1 MNIDTA
7 EALRL
12 DEHSQVSFS
21 QLLVLSGLSDHDL
34 RELVDHGALTPID
47 PNAGSWMFTSYCVV
61 VARKASRLSRD
72 FELDA
77 HAVSILLGF
86 VEKIEAL
93 ESELHAL
100 RAGALV
106 DRTAV
111 AKDPISR

>member
-1 MNIDTA
+1 
-7 EALRL
+7 
-12 DEHSQVSFS
+12 
-21 QLLVLSGLSDHDL
+21 
-34 RELVDHGALTPID
+34 
-47 PNAGSWMFTSYCVV
+47 V

-106 DRTAV
+106 HGTAI
-111 AKDPISR
+111 AKDSISR

>member
-7 EALRL
+7 EALSL
-12 DEHSQVSFS
+12 DENSQVSFS
-21 QLLVLSGLSDHDL
+21 QLLVLSGLSDNDL

-47 PNAGSWMFTSYCVV
+47 PEASSWTFTSYCVV

-77 HAVSILLGF
+77 HAVSVLLGF
-86 VEKIEAL
+86 LEKIEAL

-100 RAGALV
+100 RAGALMQG
-106 DRTAV
+106 TASAGGTV
-111 AKDPISR
+111 SR

>member
-7 EALRL
+7 EALSL
-12 DEHSQVSFS
+12 DENSEVSFS
-21 QLLVLSGLSDHDL
+21 QLLVLSGLSDNDL

-47 PNAGSWMFTSYCVV
+47 LNASSWMFTSYCVV

-100 RAGALV
+100 RAGALMHGPAAASDKV
-106 DRTAV
+106 
-111 AKDPISR
+111 SR